1 MNWGQTG
8 YSLPDL
14 HVELVLGPRCWTWW
28 IISNCYPPTSAA
40 SNPLGF
46 ICDQVL
52 ACPRTDIQD
61 DIHRERC
68 EYNAM
73 QCNVDKQQRSN
84 TCYASR
90 STKHQ
95 YEHDLTHKM
104 VMGDTFTLQ
113 DLVKGWNAAK
123 HNSTIGATHPEA
135 LRRTP
140 LDIGDIKL
148 SWVIP
153 SHCKSWCRYQTNWNS
168 AKHSIP
174 IRTMQHPEALRSMPL
189 DTNDC
194 HAWYLRA
201 GGFGEGWWSYQTESN
216 SATHS
221 SLKHAMH
228 EKAPRWTP

>member
-8 YSLPDL
+8 YSLHDL

-168 AKHSIP
+168 AKHIAFQYAPCSTPKHWDQCHWIQMIVMHDTCAQEDLVKDGEVIKQNRIQP
-174 IRTMQHPEALRSMPL
+174 RTVV
-189 DTNDC
+189 
-194 HAWYLRA
+194 
-201 GGFGEGWWSYQTESN
+201 
-216 SATHS
+216 
-221 SLKHAMH
+221 
-228 EKAPRWTP
+228 